1 MLVIGERINSS
12 LSGVAEAIASRDGA
26 FIQTLAL
33 RQAQAGAHFL
43 EINAASAPG
52 GEPDNL
58 EWLARTVQEVVD
70 LPLCLDSTSPSAV
83 EAALSSHRGRAIVNS
98 ITGEPG
104 RVEGI
109 LPLVKKH
116 RCQVVGLAVG
126 PEGVPHSAQERMEN
140 ARLLM
145 DAVKDYDIPLEDL
158 YLDPG
163 VLPVSVAKEAGVAVL
178 QTLLDIRS
186 TLGTKT
192 ILGVSNISFG
202 LPRRRLLNRTFLAAA
217 LAQGLNAAILDPLDL
232 GLMATAAA
240 AR

>member
-1 MLVIGERINSS
+1 
-12 LSGVAEAIASRDGA
+12 
-26 FIQTLAL
+26 
-33 RQAQAGAHFL
+33 
-43 EINAASAPG
+43 
-52 GEPDNL
+52 
-58 EWLARTVQEVVD
+58 
-70 LPLCLDSTSPSAV
+70 
-83 EAALSSHRGRAIVNS
+83 
-98 ITGEPG
+98 
-104 RVEGI
+104 
-109 LPLVKKH
+109 
-116 RCQVVGLAVG
+116 
-126 PEGVPHSAQERMEN
+126 MEN

-240 AR
+240 ARALMGEDEYCAAYLAAFRQGLLDAPALGVESGQGG